1 MPPHPVSNS
10 GDNAEYKPLPNPHS
24 ANPHSSSPP
33 PPPNVPPKL
42 SQEPTGPPQ
51 KHSGTLRTIPI
62 YTTAQPTGTK
72 GITRP
77 TAQRLSL
84 SISLAPLVNSRSILF
99 RIQTDLG
106 PGVGSYGELSSGYSS
121 TSSDTSLW
129 TLSAASGSASTPS
142 AVQHLGAEKVA
153 TVVERDE
160 DGNAFEGAMH
170 GTVEDS
176 THHTQFD
183 DQYIFDDLASGIS
196 LASVYSQD
204 SFVDPST
211 PSSPSI
217 PPNPIT
223 QAPES
228 QNDDSNLTA
237 SLTLPDNTEAP
248 TPTISVP
255 TEPSTTHPSNHSS
268 TTTTATAAASSASV
282 PPPDSPLLLPR
293 RSTSSNPLGIHA
305 DPRRY
310 AIAFS
315 PTVDWD
321 WEEVVA
327 GMVSP
332 PSEGVAGAEV
342 IGRGG
347 VVGRSVAGREGARS
361 VVGRAGTRRL
371 PGEEDTPGARGGG
384 AWGILGQES
393 TNELPSTLWAN
404 SDAGGKLI
412 SSIIDYQPF
421 FIDADPFAS
430 YHPISRPHSHAES
443 HISKSSSSA
452 PERSSRSEE
461 MQPQVQTQ
469 DSLQDSK
476 QPFPERKSSE
486 LSSSNTTATASTSAS
501 AWKPPTNTSTL
512 DFDYDAL
519 AQRFPIGLGAPRR
532 ISSVAPKARELQ
544 AKAPKSHS
552 RSRSSSQTQLPSTST
567 NHPPSNDTLPSQPSS
582 PSSSSSPTTSQT
594 PSKHTLAIK
603 NRLSKQ
609 RDRKV
614 SSPTTTRARTRLA
627 RPIRPSSPLTPRSPA
642 TTTTTMTTTTRLR
655 RPTTLKPSSSTA
667 KSSSSRTT
675 AKPSSRP
682 VTLKPTSSKSLGTM
696 LSRLSLDPSKLRGRM
711 AGRFEEAIPE
721 VPEVPELPPV
731 LPEIPRLSSEG
742 DAASPE
748 SEINLKV
755 DEVKPGHEQVR
766 GATSMTLSDTQ
777 HLPSL
782 DFSPIRLSMPTPV
795 SVSQPGQNAQA
806 GQTEAQGIPFPRTPH
821 PTSSTSTSTS
831 EAQIPFPSK
840 DDITLSRST
849 EPGRARSTT
858 FHGDRPP
865 TITTLHNNNN
875 NNSLTESKSR
885 VEGTLNEV
893 AAEPDAPSR
902 PAALERI
909 CSLRLSAPPT
919 PRHAHTRTRTRSR
932 TTSGDAVNFEEPP
945 LPTNLNGNQE
955 ENTNANPNLN
965 APVPVPA
972 PRKRTH
978 KRYASSPAVPTFR
991 LIPNFKASQRDSWA
1005 KFGRDGDNEDDDV
1018 PPPLPSGSKWL
1029 KELRNGGG
1037 GTGRLPTSLAGKLSG
1052 GEKGGSG

>member
-532 ISSVAPKARELQ
+532 ISSIQ
-544 AKAPKSHS
+544 IIF
-552 RSRSSSQTQLPSTST
+552 T
-567 NHPPSNDTLPSQPSS
+567 NPTPFNLNQPPSLQRYPSVPTLLSILILIANHLSNPLQTHSSDQKPPLQTARPKGLKSNNDPSPNPTRSPNPTIKSTHTTQPSYYYYNNDNNDALTAS
-582 PSSSSSPTTSQT
+582 YNAQALLFNREILLIANDSQA
-594 PSKHTLAIK
+594 L
-603 NRLSKQ
+603 LE
-609 RDRKV
+609 
-614 SSPTTTRARTRLA
+614 TR
-627 RPIRPSSPLTPRSPA
+627 
-642 TTTTTMTTTTRLR
+642 
-655 RPTTLKPSSSTA
+655 
-667 KSSSSRTT
+667 
-675 AKPSSRP
+675 
-682 VTLKPTSSKSLGTM
+682 TM